1 MSGSLVNPRAGP
13 FARSRTLVDVTKF
26 VNYDLGAGGINLPKA
41 VLTASFVRKSVCP
54 ANAPRID
61 YFDQNLPGFMLEVR
75 SSGGKTFYQRYRDSR
90 GRERQFKIGSARI
103 LTVRQARLKARS
115 ILAEAALGNDPQRQ
129 REMLREIPTFA
140 ELVRES
146 YLPFAKNAKRSWR
159 TDETVLRLHILPKL
173 GRLPL
178 DQMSS
183 QHIADLICQM
193 KDSKYASGTTNRV
206 LILLRFIFN
215 LAKRWGVPGS
225 INNPTTGLKTESD
238 VYRERFLTT
247 EEAQRLLIALDN
259 DQNQTAARAIKLLFL
274 TGARRNEI
282 TQAKWEHVNWEKK
295 TLLVPRSKSGRS
307 RLIQLNS
314 VALDL
319 LRSIPR
325 TLQDIFIF
333 PSPLT
338 GRPSPSL
345 HFPWS
350 RIRQRAGLVGVRLH
364 DLRHS
369 FASFLVNNG
378 VSIYVVQGLLG
389 HANVRATQRYAH
401 LANETL
407 SEAAELIPA
416 VVLST
421 ASTTLP
427 GEISDAA

>member
-1 MSGSLVNPRAGP
+1 
-13 FARSRTLVDVTKF
+13 
-26 VNYDLGAGGINLPKA
+26 LPKA
-41 VLTASFVRKSVCP
+41 ALTASFVRKSVCP

-61 YFDQNLPGFMLEVR
+61 YFDENLPGFMLEVR

-90 GRERQFKIGSARI
+90 GRERQFKIGPAHI

-115 ILAEAALGNDPQRQ
+115 ILAEAALGNDPQNQ

-146 YLPFAKNAKRSWR
+146 YLPFAKSAKRSWR

-173 GRLPL
+173 GRFPL
-178 DQMSS
+178 DQITS
-183 QHIADLICQM
+183 QHIANLICQM

-215 LAKRWGVPGS
+215 SAKRWGVPGS

-238 VYRERFLTT
+238 VYRERFLTM

-259 DQNQTAARAIKLLFL
+259 EQNQIAAQAIKLLFL

-314 VALDL
+314 AALDL

-325 TLQDIFIF
+325 TPQDVFIF

-345 HFPWS
+345 HFPWT
-350 RIRQRAGLVGVRLH
+350 RIRKRAGLTGFRLH

-369 FASFLVNNG
+369 FASFLVNKG

-407 SEAAELIPA
+407 SDAAELIPT
-416 VVLST
+416 VVL
-421 ASTTLP
+421 TTQAATILP
-427 GEISDAA
+427 DQIPDAA